1 MRRLTRFTLCATSA
15 LLLSGCLVLPKVDM
29 NQPVPCPLVTR
40 EVTLDVVQMAG
51 VGPCRQHDCLLQ
63 LTAGTV
69 IFAASA
75 VVSGSVAL
83 VGNVLHWVERT
94 QKCGLS
100 ASEPAPPVPLG
111 STLNKS

>member
-1 MRRLTRFTLCATSA
+1 MKKLLKQALNACAA
-15 LLLSGCLVLPKVDM
+15 LALSGCLVLPKVDM
-29 NQPVPCPLVTR
+29 NQPVPCPMTSR

-69 IFAASA
+69 IFAVSA

-83 VGNVLHWVERT
+83 VGNTLYWIERT
-94 QKCGLS
+94 GKCGVS
-100 ASEPAPPVPLG
+100 AGAANPG
-111 STLNKS
+111 